1 MWEYANRE
9 TFRPTTLPDYERRAF
24 RLIFKERQL
33 GVFVDRVS
41 HEATGAQDDSIR
53 REHPAL
59 EYLRST
65 DQPGSSP
72 EKDCASAPLM
82 GPVLADS
89 WIYSLTGRSKTS
101 SPSITE
107 SGPMMI
113 LGGLL

>member
-1 MWEYANRE
+1 MREYANRE
-9 TFRPTTLPDYERRAF
+9 TFRPATFPDYERRTF
-24 RLIFKERQL
+24 RLILQERQL

-41 HEATGAQDDSIR
+41 HEVTGAQDASIR
-53 REHPAL
+53 GELSAL
-59 EYLRST
+59 EFLCRN

-72 EKDCASAPLM
+72 EKDSASAPLM
-82 GPVLADS
+82 GPVLAVS

-101 SPSITE
+101 SPSISE